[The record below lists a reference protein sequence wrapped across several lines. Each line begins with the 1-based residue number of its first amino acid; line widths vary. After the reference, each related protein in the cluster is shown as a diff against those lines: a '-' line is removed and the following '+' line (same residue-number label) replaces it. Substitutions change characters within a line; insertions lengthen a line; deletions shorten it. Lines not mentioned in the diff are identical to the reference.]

1 MNRYQLRK
9 AVSRGLLLVFSIIIG
24 AFFALPLLW
33 LLTAPFSTQANLSV
47 TIPEQFSL
55 ANFKTVFNNRFAIR
69 ALAVNNMIIGGGVM
83 ILVAS
88 IATLASY
95 GLSRTRV
102 PGRNVLVYVL
112 ILFSSVV
119 SGTAAMVPLFLLI
132 FNLGLIDTY
141 LGVILVITGGLL
153 PSAIF
158 IMRDFVDSIPRS
170 YEEAALVAGASS
182 FRMFRDVAF
191 PLVRPGVMVVAIWA
205 FVNAWGA
212 FLIPSVL
219 LRSPEHMPASIAF
232 YSFYTEAGT
241 PNITLLSA
249 YAFLYTIPV
258 LLLYLIVNW
267 RFGFRFFG
275 GIKS

>member
-1 MNRYQLRK
+1 MNSFLMRSWL
-9 AVSRGLLLVFSIIIG
+9 ARGLLFAFSVVIA
-24 AFFALPLLW
+24 AFFVTPLLW
-33 LLTAPFSTQANLSV
+33 LITAPFNTQANLAV
-47 TIPEQFSL
+47 TIPSNPSL
-55 ANFKTVFNNRFAIR
+55 ANFEAVYNNKFAMR
-69 ALAVNNMIIGGGVM
+69 ALFQNNLIIGGGVM
-83 ILVAS
+83 VLVAGV
-88 IATLASY
+88 ATMASY
-95 GLSRTRV
+95 GLSRTHV

-119 SGTAAMVPLFLLI
+119 SGTAAMVPIFLLV
-132 FNLGLIDTY
+132 FRLGLIDTY
-141 LGVILVITGGLL
+141 AGVILVMTGGLL

-158 IMRDFVDSIPRS
+158 IMRDFIDSIPRS
-170 YEEAALVAGASS
+170 YEEAALVCGASS
-182 FRMFRDVAF
+182 LRVFRDVAL
-191 PLVRPGVMVVAIWA
+191 PMVRPGVVVVAIWA

-219 LRSPEHMPASIAF
+219 LRSPDRMPASIAS

-241 PNITLLSA
+241 PNLTLLSA

-258 LLLYLIVNW
+258 LVLYLIVNW